1 MSAHFAFWHKAE
13 AGSRPVG
20 RKLTRSF
27 YARDALTVARELLG
41 LHLVRTL
48 PSSSGFVRQVG
59 RIVETE
65 AYMGPDDLAAH
76 SAGGRRTPRTE
87 TMFGPPGRAY
97 VYLIYGMHHCLNVV
111 TATRDVPH
119 AVLIRALEPVH
130 NLEGRTQGPGL
141 VCRALGIDRSH
152 DALDLLGSELFI
164 ERPSAAAARPVRLGA
179 GPRIGVDY
187 AGPWAKK
194 PWRFVDRSSDYLSRP
209 LPSRAARTGSAR

>member
-1 MSAHFAFWHKAE
+1 M
-13 AGSRPVG
+13 G

-41 LHLVRTL
+41 LHLVRVVET
-48 PSSSGFVRQVG
+48 PSGPVRQVG

-65 AYMGPDDLAAH
+65 AYMGPEDLAAH

-111 TATRDVPH
+111 TATRDVPQ
-119 AVLIRALEPVH
+119 AVLIRAIEPVA
-130 NLEGRTQGPGL
+130 NIDARTQGPGL
-141 VCRALGIDRSH
+141 VCRALGIDRRH

-164 ERPSAAAARPVRLGA
+164 ERPTATAERPVRLGA

-187 AGPWAKK
+187 AGVWAKK
-194 PWRFVDRSSDYLSRP
+194 PWRFVDRSSAYLSRP
-209 LPSRAARTGSAR
+209 LPKKTLRVSRPR